1 MQIQTLSPHEYPI
14 LAQTLGDSPATVIPL
29 HQLREGF
36 AQATL
41 VGSATDLEAVVIQA
55 NDEPTG
61 FGRNAEALWAILQT
75 LSNWFCVEAE
85 TSLGHE
91 LAALATN
98 EGRACR
104 LYTGIYYNT
113 LTGPPHPQPQPHL
126 ETRLLTLDDMPI
138 WQRAPGEL
146 QASGFKTPQELLAR
160 GCAAGSF
167 ANGELVALAQ
177 TYALSD
183 RYADIGVHTA
193 EAYRGRGLAA
203 CAAQLVM
210 QQVQADGRI
219 SLWSTGEDNYA
230 SQRVAEKLGLRETL
244 RRVYVIFE

>member
-1 MQIQTLSPHEYPI
+1 MQIQALPPHEYPI

-41 VGSATDLEAVVIQA
+41 IGPATDPEAVVIQA

-75 LSNWFCVEAE
+75 LTGWFCVEVE
-85 TSLGHE
+85 NSLGQQ
-91 LAALATN
+91 LAALVTS

-104 LYTGIYYNT
+104 LYTGIYYT
-113 LTGPPHPQPQPHL
+113 LTGPPRPQPQPNL
-126 ETRLLTLDDMPI
+126 ETRLLTPDDMPI

-146 QASGFKTPQELLAR
+146 HASGFQTPQELLAR

-167 ANGELVALAQ
+167 AGGELVALAQ

-193 EAYRGRGLAA
+193 EAYRGRGLASY
-203 CAAQLVM
+203 AAQLVM
-210 QQVQADGRI
+210 SQVLAQGRI
-219 SLWSTGEDNYA
+219 PLWSTGEDNYA
-230 SQRVAEKLGLRETL
+230 SLRVAEKLGLQETL